1 MITLDLTN
9 FLLIWLSLS
18 CQRLKAFEKNSF
30 TASLEERVSQL
41 EITVAEL
48 EESLVEDY
56 GLIKRC
62 RMPTFEHGVASCN
75 HLGNMRLRIL
85 DTNEGLCVDLT
96 PGKVCKAL
104 CDAGWIQTP
113 GIQRSLYLL

>member
-1 MITLDLTN
+1 MNTTDFTH
-9 FLLIWLSLS
+9 FLLVWLSLS

-75 HLGNMRLRIL
+75 HLGNLRSRIL
-85 DTNEGLCVDLT
+85 DINMKIFCRPDPWQSVQSS
-96 PGKVCKAL
+96 V
-104 CDAGWIQTP
+104 
-113 GIQRSLYLL
+113 

>member
-1 MITLDLTN
+1 MKMIALDQTN
-9 FLLIWLSLS
+9 FLLIWLLLS
-18 CQRLKAFEKNSF
+18 CHRLKAFEKNSF

-75 HLGNMRLRIL
+75 HLGKMSFSIL
-85 DTNEGLCVDLT
+85 DTKEGLCVDLT

-113 GIQRSLYLL
+113 GI

>member
-1 MITLDLTN
+1 MNTLDFTI
-9 FLLIWLSLS
+9 FLVVWLSLL
-18 CQRLKAFEKNSF
+18 CNRLNAAL
-30 TASLEERVSQL
+30 TLEERVSQL
-41 EITVAEL
+41 EVTVAEL

-75 HLGNMRLRIL
+75 HLGKMSFSIL
-85 DTNEGLCVDLT
+85 DTNEDFFVDLT

-113 GIQRSLYLL
+113 GIKKFIFLASIT